1 MIKTRLLA
9 LWVAGHGR
17 SVSEAAELLG
27 QFEVVGFP
35 DAATVGERLFDRH
48 VMGAVSG
55 IGDHRSVADQAVV
68 AIGNNAIREK
78 LMKQLT
84 GVGYVMVTVIHPR
97 AFVSPSA
104 VVCLG
109 SAIIAGAIA
118 DTEALLGVGSI
129 VNCGTV
135 VDRHSIVGDFDCLG
149 VNASMSSG
157 TVLGRSA
164 WMQAG
169 AVLESGVKV
178 ASGEVLPPETARE
191 MSRPS

>member
-1 MIKTRLLA
+1 M
-9 LWVAGHGR
+9 VA
-17 SVSEAAELLG
+17 EAVELSG
-27 QFEVVGFP
+27 QFEVVGFLDVAP
-35 DAATVGERLFDRH
+35 VGERLFDRH
-48 VMGAVSG
+48 EMGAVSG

-68 AIGNNAIREK
+68 AIGNNAICEK

-84 GVGYVMVTVIHPR
+84 GVGYAMVNVVHPR

-104 VVCLG
+104 VVGLG
-109 SAIIAGAIA
+109 SAIMAGAIVG
-118 DTEALLGVGSI
+118 TESRLGVGSI

-135 VDRHSIVGDFDCLG
+135 VDRHSIVEDFGRLG

-169 AVLESGVKV
+169 AILEYGVKV